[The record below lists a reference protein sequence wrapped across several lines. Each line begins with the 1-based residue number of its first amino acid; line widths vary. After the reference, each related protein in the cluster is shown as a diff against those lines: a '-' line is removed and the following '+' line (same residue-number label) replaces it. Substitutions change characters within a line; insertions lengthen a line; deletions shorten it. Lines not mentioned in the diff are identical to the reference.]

1 VVTFKER
8 PTVSIT
14 GSTTYC
20 GLDEAQGAT
29 FNLKGTAPFT
39 FTYTDGEETV
49 KVDSLETASLQAQKP
64 TATGVYDYSIL
75 SLKDATCTAD
85 LQISK
90 ARVVVAE
97 IPEVVL
103 GNDTTLCY
111 GEELTLQL
119 NAEEGASYVWS
130 PRRDGIH
137 ITTSASFL
145 VDTAIVNNNFPISN
159 VQEII
164 ATKTTS
170 NGCSASDT
178 MTVTFKERPTA
189 TISGSA
195 TYCGTEDVEGATIS
209 LKGTAPFTLAY
220 TDGID
225 TTSIESQEE
234 AMLKTEAPSSIGT
247 YNYSIVSLKD
257 AYCSANRQN
266 AKARIVVADIP
277 AINIGADT
285 TLCYGETL
293 ALNAGNAESYEWRA
307 NGAIIGNASS
317 LNVDENLVFNYWPIV
332 YNKEIVATIANEN
345 GCKNSD
351 TLLVTFRS
359 RPTATVSGS
368 KLYCGNEEVQPVSFQ
383 FDGVAPFTFTYN
395 DGEQSFTETVEEK
408 EFVLDL
414 PQSEGVYSYRLTSLG
429 DAECSETTYGLATSI
444 TIAAM
449 PSVNL
454 GEDQVL
460 CKGELAYLDAQTE
473 EENSCVWFRQSKKN
487 PISVNSSIFFGET
500 DTVTVKVTSPS
511 GCIAYDTV
519 SITIKKPYAEQLGV
533 VTYSENA
540 TDMVIAWEKTVD
552 VGTVGYIVERETDYT
567 NNWVAVDDTVFFA
580 QPALVVDY
588 NVPAT
593 RAYKYRLRTIDECGN
608 SAVSKPHRSMHLSI
622 QKQIDD
628 KPSLNWNAYEPME
641 LVSQYLV
648 LRGSDPTAMD
658 TIDRVPASNMTET
671 WDELESFE
679 GKMYYKVLFVLE
691 NEVNENCYRDI
702 HGNKV
707 DGATIKAE
715 SGPFSLAISNVAEAE
730 NQGTAIASVDE
741 NLVNVYSSHNAIVV
755 ENAGENQ
762 IVICN
767 AIGQTIVRAKGENE
781 AVKSFNVENGI
792 YIVIVGNKA
801 VKVVVE

>member
-1 VVTFKER
+1 M
-8 PTVSIT
+8 
-14 GSTTYC
+14 
-20 GLDEAQGAT
+20 
-29 FNLKGTAPFT
+29 N
-39 FTYTDGEETV
+39 
-49 KVDSLETASLQAQKP
+49 
-64 TATGVYDYSIL
+64 
-75 SLKDATCTAD
+75 
-85 LQISK
+85 
-90 ARVVVAE
+90 AR
-97 IPEVVL
+97 
-103 GNDTTLCY
+103 
-111 GEELTLQL
+111 
-119 NAEEGASYVWS
+119 
-130 PRRDGIH
+130 
-137 ITTSASFL
+137 
-145 VDTAIVNNNFPISN
+145 
-159 VQEII
+159 
-164 ATKTTS
+164 
-170 NGCSASDT
+170 
-178 MTVTFKERPTA
+178 
-189 TISGSA
+189 
-195 TYCGTEDVEGATIS
+195 
-209 LKGTAPFTLAY
+209 
-220 TDGID
+220 
-225 TTSIESQEE
+225 
-234 AMLKTEAPSSIGT
+234 
-247 YNYSIVSLKD
+247 
-257 AYCSANRQN
+257 
-266 AKARIVVADIP
+266 
-277 AINIGADT
+277 
-285 TLCYGETL
+285 
-293 ALNAGNAESYEWRA
+293 NAESYEWKS
-307 NGAIIGNASS
+307 NGAIIGTTSS
-317 LNVDENLVFNYWPIV
+317 LTVDENLVFNYWPIV
-332 YNKEIVATIANEN
+332 NNKEITVTIANEN
-345 GCKNSD
+345 GCTNSD
-351 TLLVTFRS
+351 TLAVTFRS
-359 RPTATVSGS
+359 RPTATVSSS
-368 KLYCGNEEVQPVSFQ
+368 KVYCGNEEIVQPASFL

-395 DGEQSFTETVEEK
+395 NGEQSFTETVEGK

-429 DAECSETTYGLATSI
+429 DAECSETAYGLATSI
-444 TIAAM
+444 TIAAQ

-460 CKGELAYLDAQTE
+460 CSGELAYLDAQTE
-473 EENSCVWFRQSKKN
+473 EDNSCVWFRQSKRN
-487 PISVNSSIFFGET
+487 PISVNSSIVFGET
-500 DTVTVKVTSPS
+500 DTVTVMVTSPY
-511 GCIAYDTV
+511 GCKAYDTV
-519 SITIKKPYAEQLGV
+519 SITIKKPYAEQLGI

-540 TDMVIAWEKTVD
+540 TDMIIAWEKTVD

-567 NNWVAVDDTVFFA
+567 NNWVAVDDTVFFG

-593 RAYKYRLRTIDECGN
+593 RSYKYRLRTIDECGN

-622 QKQIDD
+622 RKQIDE

-691 NEVNENCYRDI
+691 NEVNENCYHDI

-741 NLVNVYSSHNAIVV
+741 NLVNVYSAHNAIVI
-755 ENAGENQ
+755 ENAGDNQ